1 MEQLEERE
9 ISGVSPEPVGSRRR
23 RRRRRPKWRRA
34 LRRVSRSLHLGI
46 ILLTIGVIVVIVG
59 VTQAVLIADAGSQL
73 RGSWTT
79 MSRVLD
85 TVSNKT
91 GTELTLADFS
101 RLEAGVNDLADSL
114 SSLRQRVAYVEPVT
128 RLNNEWEVQLTM
140 ADAAQALTW
149 STRDIL
155 AGLQPALTYMV
166 AGDNAGTVA
175 TQISSGERIV
185 ELLSLGRGR
194 FISAD
199 SHLTNARS
207 IIDSLPL
214 TELSPGL
221 LLSLGDMEDYYSQ
234 IADINALLL
243 EMPDVLSAV
252 LGLDETVSYLI
263 LAQNSDELRPSGGY
277 ISTYGWMTVR
287 NGRVVDYSYS
297 PTTTTSPFPPGQSFL
312 ETFEIPDWWIRY
324 REPIFA
330 AWDGS
335 WYADFPSTAE
345 LARSYYDAG
354 ANPQSPITG
363 VIAIDIVGF
372 EYIMEA
378 LQAVPMPEYGVVVR
392 PDNFRELVY
401 DIRAFGEGEVPH
413 KRFVAAIYE
422 QIFSEWQ
429 EIGRDEQTNSDLL
442 GLLLKALQEK
452 HIMVYFA
459 DESLNESLSILDWS
473 GVQSPA
479 TNSDYL
485 MVADAN
491 MGNKSNRSVLRQ
503 LTYDVQIRNDDT
515 LQGRVTISYDYPSSL
530 AESDPAVDAEYH
542 GPLDYNTI
550 MQVFVPAQ
558 SRLTAFDDLPRDP
571 ELVYHD
577 AHTAFVSRVEIPY
590 DEARRF
596 QFTYETP
603 PLIDTVAGYNRYR
616 LLLQKQPGMLSEPA
630 SVQITMPPG
639 VTIID
644 TSPAPAATY
653 SLESLVLDFRL
664 DLTTDEWIEIIYQE

>member
-312 ETFEIPDWWIRY
+312 ETLEIPDWWIRY